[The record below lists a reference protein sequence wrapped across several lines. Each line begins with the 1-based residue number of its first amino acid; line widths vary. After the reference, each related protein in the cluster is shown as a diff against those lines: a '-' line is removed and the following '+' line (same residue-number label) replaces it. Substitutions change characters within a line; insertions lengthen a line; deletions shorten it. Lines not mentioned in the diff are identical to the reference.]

1 MKLIERLGRALGAL
15 FGAIARAV
23 GALATP
29 EGRRGWALAF
39 LAGGGMAFTAMA
51 AWALHMVRDVPDRAF
66 WLGVAAHVQ
75 VFAVFTGIAALL
87 VKRRIKWSGF
97 GTDLDIDDTKAAAA
111 VKAATEALE
120 RGDA

>member
-1 MKLIERLGRALGAL
+1 MKDRIARGVASL
-15 FGAIARAV
+15 FGAIARAI

-29 EGRRGWALAF
+29 EGRRGWALAL

-51 AWALHMVRDVPDRAF
+51 AWALYMVREAPDRAF

-87 VKRRIKWSGF
+87 VKRRIKWKGF
-97 GTDLDIDDTKAAAA
+97 GTDLDIDDTRAARAVQAA
-111 VKAATEALE
+111 SEALE
-120 RGDA
+120 QGDA